1 MNDSWHHSLTQ
12 ETKMPEI
19 TQSDVLASMPDG
31 GTVLDILRAHGLP
44 YSLEQKKRLNKVL
57 YAMEK
62 EGILRK
68 HQPNPDRK
76 PMWFRMRKP
85 TENATK
91 PADEDDDGHVTAP
104 ES

>member
-1 MNDSWHHSLTQ
+1 MTRGIIDEATIMS
-12 ETKMPEI
+12 EI
-19 TQSDVLASMPDG
+19 TQGDVLASMPEG

-44 YSLEQKKRLNKVL
+44 YSLEQKKRLNKLL

-62 EGILRK
+62 DGILRK

-85 TENATK
+85 T
-91 PADEDDDGHVTAP
+91 DEDDDGHVTAP